1 MRVIG
6 WILLLVACLPVT
18 AVAHETG
25 VIRLDAK
32 TIPAGGQLEI
42 RGNKLTKGTEFRLEL
57 RGVMKTFTLLNVR
70 TDSTGQFVVH
80 LSLPA
85 DAPPGNY
92 TVVAVASD
100 KDVVARADVALTAA
114 VSQPASP
121 MPVGHEGMA
130 PSASGTPHATDAMMD
145 LPVSTGSVEWGAIIA
160 MTALSLFG
168 GLWLLLRGGQNA

>member
-1 MRVIG
+1 MRGFG
-6 WILLLVACLPVT
+6 WSLLLMACLPVT

-25 VIRLDAK
+25 VIRLGAK
-32 TIPAGGQLEI
+32 TASAGGQLEI
-42 RGNKLTKGTEFRLEL
+42 RGSKLTKGTEFRLEL

-70 TDSTGQFVVH
+70 TDTTGQFVVH

-85 DAPPGNY
+85 DAAPGNY
-92 TVVAVASD
+92 TVVAVAPD
-100 KDVVARADVALTAA
+100 KDVVARADLAMTAA
-114 VSQPASP
+114 VPQPTSP

-145 LPVSTGSVEWGAIIA
+145 LPVSTGSVEWAAITA

-168 GLWLLLRGGQNA
+168 GLWLLLRRAQPA